1 MKRVDLL
8 MKMVETD
15 FGFYP
20 KKDVNE
26 LVKEM
31 QNMNINYYQNYEI
44 DANKGNSDLVGQLK
58 MQMGSDDL
66 DEMPQ
71 IVDTEEGYVF

>member
-31 QNMNINYYQNYEI
+31 QNMNINYYQNDEI

-58 MQMGSDDL
+58 M
-66 DEMPQ
+66 
-71 IVDTEEGYVF
+71 